1 MSPERF
7 HAERAGGLER
17 LHRTVLAEAAPE
29 LAQGLEQSPAA
40 VKLRAFAGERSFCRR
55 PAGPGWALVGDA
67 GCFRDPLTAHGITDA
82 LRDAEL
88 LARAAAEDTPAAYR
102 AFHELRDQMA
112 RPLLDITDRIAS
124 LAWTLD
130 EVKQLHRDLNRS
142 MKAEVD
148 LLTGLDAPAE
158 APTPSIGPV
167 SVTRDGYRPPV
178 VRLRTA

>member
-1 MSPERF
+1 
-7 HAERAGGLER
+7 
-17 LHRTVLAEAAPE
+17 
-29 LAQGLEQSPAA
+29 
-40 VKLRAFAGERSFCRR
+40 
-55 PAGPGWALVGDA
+55 
-67 GCFRDPLTAHGITDA
+67 
-82 LRDAEL
+82 
-88 LARAAAEDTPAAYR
+88 
-102 AFHELRDQMA
+102 MA

-158 APTPSIGPV
+158 APMPSIGPV